1 MRFIEFLNISVQEE
15 EGNDP
20 ECKITL
26 VHLDWNS
33 LDSKMNEKSEENL
46 EEKETK
52 KRKRKQTI
60 AARALHSKNSD
71 SGGITS
77 INYLENTFIRIRL
90 IADFIALS
98 LESVT
103 SSLVL

>member
-1 MRFIEFLNISVQEE
+1 MRLVEWFPPKYEPTEPMRFIEFLNISVQEE
-15 EGNDP
+15 EGKDP

-33 LDSKMNEKSEENL
+33 LDSKINEKSEENL

-77 INYLENTFIRIRL
+77 INYLIWNLTY
-90 IADFIALS
+90 
-98 LESVT
+98 
-103 SSLVL
+103 